1 MAIFTW
7 HNGTVPENME
17 IRQVYGLIFSRDGR
31 ILLRVENVNGA
42 LKYSLGGGHPEIYDK
57 GIEWTL
63 KRELLEE
70 INITITEP
78 LIVGYQEVDD
88 ENQSPSYAQVRMTAL
103 IDSVGAVRPDLDN
116 KKIYARL
123 LVSPIRANDFLKWGE
138 VGLAQ
143 ISMAMDIASKVF
155 GIRTFS
161 DKEEYI

>member
-31 ILLRVENVNGA
+31 ILLRVEDVNGV
-42 LKYSLGGGHPEIYDK
+42 LKYSLAGGHPEVYDK
-57 GIEWTL
+57 GIEETIR
-63 KRELLEE
+63 RELLEE

-78 LIVGYQEVDD
+78 LLVGYQEVDD

-103 IDSVGAVRPDLDN
+103 IDSEGAVRPDLDN

-143 ISMAMDIASKVF
+143 INMAMDIASKAF
-155 GIRTFS
+155 GIKTFS